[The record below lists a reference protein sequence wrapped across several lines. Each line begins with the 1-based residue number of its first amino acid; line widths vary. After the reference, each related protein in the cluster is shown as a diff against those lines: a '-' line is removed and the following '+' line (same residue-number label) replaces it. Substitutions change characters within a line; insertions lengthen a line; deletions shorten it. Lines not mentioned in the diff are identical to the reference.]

1 VAVASA
7 GPYASLHLAPDRQPH
22 QHSTTLFLQAGCPS
36 CHPTNSVK
44 ALKAKST
51 DIYSYILLYDML
63 CTGGIR
69 GDDRAGVDLEI
80 IPDPKFRRLKATVD
94 IALAVKLYYTSQ

>member
-1 VAVASA
+1 MSR
-7 GPYASLHLAPDRQPH
+7 PLSFP
-22 QHSTTLFLQAGCPS
+22 
-36 CHPTNSVK
+36 
-44 ALKAKST
+44 
-51 DIYSYILLYDML
+51 
-63 CTGGIR
+63 GGIR

>member
-1 VAVASA
+1 MPETDVVHCKNGVRA
-7 GPYASLHLAPDRQPH
+7 HLFP
-22 QHSTTLFLQAGCPS
+22 
-36 CHPTNSVK
+36 
-44 ALKAKST
+44 
-51 DIYSYILLYDML
+51 
-63 CTGGIR
+63 GGIR